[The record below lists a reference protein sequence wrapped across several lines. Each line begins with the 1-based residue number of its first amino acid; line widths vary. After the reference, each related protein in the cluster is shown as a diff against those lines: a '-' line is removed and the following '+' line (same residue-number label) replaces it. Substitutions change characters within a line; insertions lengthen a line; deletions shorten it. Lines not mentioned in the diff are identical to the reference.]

1 MTTSTHESQHDG
13 DRDLRILRIDASG
26 RRRESVTRQLGDA
39 FIGHLQQLHPHAQVT
54 VRDVA
59 DGLPFV
65 DEAWIKANFT
75 GEDQRD
81 ARQRTLLEVSDSLVR
96 ELQQTDI
103 VVIGVPVYN
112 FGVPAAL
119 KAWIDL
125 VARAGLTFR
134 YTEQGPVGL
143 LNGRKVYLL
152 LASGGVPVGSEIDFA
167 SRYLRHMLGFL
178 GLREIEIIAADGLA
192 TGGPTVLDR
201 ALRETLASAAQ
212 LAAEYRHR
220 AA

>member
-1 MTTSTHESQHDG
+1 MTASTHNAHNHG
-13 DRDLRILRIDASG
+13 DRSLRILRINASG
-26 RRRESVTRQLGDA
+26 RRRESVTRQLSDA
-39 FIGHLQQLHPHAQVT
+39 FIGHLQQHHPHAQVT

-75 GEDQRD
+75 SEDQRD
-81 ARQRTLLEVSDSLVR
+81 AQQRARLAVSDSLVQ

-125 VARAGLTFR
+125 VARVGLTFR
-134 YTEQGPVGL
+134 YTEKGPVGL

-167 SRYLRHMLGFL
+167 SRYLQHMLGFL
-178 GLREIEIIAADGLA
+178 GLSEIEIIAADGLA
-192 TGGPTVLDR
+192 TAGPVVLER
-201 ALRETLASAAQ
+201 ALRQALASAAQ
-212 LAAEYRHR
+212 LAAEHQHQ